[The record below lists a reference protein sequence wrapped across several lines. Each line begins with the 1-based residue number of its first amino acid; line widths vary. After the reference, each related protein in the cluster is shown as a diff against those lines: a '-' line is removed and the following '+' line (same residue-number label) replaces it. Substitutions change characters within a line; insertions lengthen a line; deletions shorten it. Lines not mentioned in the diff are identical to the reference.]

1 MRTRMRAA
9 SVPEFHYRLPG
20 LATGASPGAHRSQQ
34 GEGGFELR
42 ASLPISRARD
52 IRRLDLQASLRDPFG
67 EWAVRQFS
75 QRLALTVVLV
85 ADVSASMAFAGGQSS
100 TAATASTAAS
110 ALTGPPARQQVL
122 ADLADSLA
130 ASAWRNGD
138 RFGLVGCDSQVCP
151 DLLLP
156 PSRSRG
162 AGLALAARLR
172 GRALSGASAA
182 GLLQAWRHLPRQR
195 ALVFLVS
202 DFQAP
207 LAHTTALLASLAHH
221 AVVPVVLWQAQ
232 EAGPASRHGLL
243 ALQDPETGQQR
254 HLWWRPALRTQLA
267 SQYMQ
272 RRAALQQCF
281 AAQRLR
287 PLFVSGEFDADAMT
301 RYFQA

>member
-1 MRTRMRAA
+1 MTVRTTEGIPARMSAGMTPH
-9 SVPEFHYRLPG
+9 SVPEFHYRYPG
-20 LATGASPGAHRSQQ
+20 MTSGASPGAHRSQQ

-42 ASLPISRARD
+42 ASVPISRARD
-52 IRRLDLQASLRDPFG
+52 IRRLDLQASLRNPFG

-85 ADVSASMAFAGGQSS
+85 ADVSASMAFAG
-100 TAATASTAAS
+100 
-110 ALTGPPARQQVL
+110 PPPRQQVL

-130 ASAWRNGD
+130 ASAWRHGD
-138 RFGLVGCDSQVCP
+138 RFGLVGCDSQVCA

-162 AGLALAARLR
+162 AGLALAAGLR
-172 GRALSGASAA
+172 GRVLTGASAD

-207 LAHTTALLASLAHH
+207 LVQTTTLLASLAHH

-232 EAGPASRHGLL
+232 EAGPAASHGLL
-243 ALQDPETGQQR
+243 PLQDPETGQQR
-254 HLWWRPALRTQLA
+254 HLWWRPALRAQLA
-267 SQYMQ
+267 SQHQQ

-287 PLFVSGEFDADAMT
+287 PLFVNGVFDADAMT